1 MKQLVAI
8 LRFVRIP
15 LVWTALADSL
25 AGAAIAMACHGDID
39 PVALWPLAL
48 ISPGLYLFGM
58 GINDLLDI
66 ESDRRSGNDR
76 PLARG
81 ELSPWAAS
89 LVLMFL
95 LGGMLI
101 GAACVSD
108 AALRM
113 TALTLGAIAIYNGLA
128 KRWTPTSMVFMAAC
142 RVGNILIGWSL
153 VTRNWRFDLDPHGS
167 APYLWALLVSV
178 ATLTALASL
187 VSGLEKRRGAG
198 RVLGL
203 PPSRVILA
211 LLLLL
216 PVADSVNVMIAW
228 GGSLRA
234 LLWLTAIPLVLITAS
249 VVGKLRGL
257 SDGDALQT

>member
-1 MKQLVAI
+1 MKQWVAI

-25 AGAAIAMACHGDID
+25 AGAAVAMVCSSDFNLAT
-39 PVALWPLAL
+39 LWPLAL

-66 ESDRRSGNDR
+66 ERDRRADNDR

-81 ELSPWAAS
+81 ELSPGAALLT
-89 LVLMFL
+89 LVFL
-95 LGGMLI
+95 LGVMLI
-101 GAACVSD
+101 GAACVSL

-113 TALTLGAIAIYNGLA
+113 TALTLGAIAIYNGWA

-153 VTRNWRFDLDPHGS
+153 ITNNWRFDLDPRGR
-167 APYLWALLVSV
+167 APYAWALLTSV
-178 ATLTALASL
+178 AALTAMASL
-187 VSGLEKRRGAG
+187 VSGLEKRRGVH

-203 PPSRVILA
+203 APSRVILA

-216 PVADSVNVMIAW
+216 PVADSVNVMVAW

-249 VVGKLRGL
+249 IVRKLRGPS
-257 SDGDALQT
+257 SDTPQT

>member
-1 MKQLVAI
+1 MKQLVAM

-25 AGAAIAMACHGDID
+25 AGAAIAARCSSDFD
-39 PVALWPLAL
+39 LASLWPLAL

-81 ELSPWAAS
+81 ELSPGAAVLA
-89 LVLMFL
+89 LVFL
-95 LGGMLI
+95 LGAVLI
-101 GAACVSD
+101 GAACVSE

-113 TALTLGAIAIYNGLA
+113 TALTLGAIAIYNALA

-153 VTRNWRFDLDPHGS
+153 VTHNWRFDLDPHGR
-167 APYLWALLVSV
+167 APHAWALLASV
-178 ATLTALASL
+178 AALTAMASL
-187 VSGLEKRRGAG
+187 VSGLEKRRSAG

-203 PPSRVILA
+203 APSRVILA

-234 LLWLTAIPLVLITAS
+234 LTWLAAIPLVLVTAS
-249 VVGKLRGL
+249 IVRKLRGP
-257 SDGDALQT
+257 SGDIPQI